1 MKATKATCDSCWLK
15 WWLGHSTELREGGR
29 TSGRLTCPTPAW
41 TRESLTCRPM
51 GKRENIPFSSIF
63 HPFSYF
69 QTRKRS
75 ESWNKDKCGSWM
87 VMAFRCMSLKFV
99 AKWRLLH
106 RCPKFLFFPRMNML
120 VFIRVGVYLCV
131 YGIFEPSN
139 LLLSASGHVF
149 NHGVYCKPDATWCNQ
164 LFERQSHARMQ
175 LQLLFLTA
183 GLGLGGELINRT
195 LKSTKY
201 MKHATAVDTW
211 HGTKIHYLHEHKQR
225 ATTPILQHF
234 HKSTC
239 SSKCIPLCLARPPCG
254 FINFVPALSFSM
266 VLEHIVSN
274 PFPNGYS
281 DILRAQRTQGDMER
295 PKVGGSLGFQG
306 RLVRQPRLARLPSE

>member
-1 MKATKATCDSCWLK
+1 MKQRQMW
-15 WWLGHSTELREGGR
+15 
-29 TSGRLTCPTPAW
+29 
-41 TRESLTCRPM
+41 
-51 GKRENIPFSSIF
+51 
-63 HPFSYF
+63 
-69 QTRKRS
+69 
-75 ESWNKDKCGSWM
+75 
-87 VMAFRCMSLKFV
+87 VMAFRCISLKFV

-195 LKSTKY
+195 LKSTKN
-201 MKHATAVDTW
+201 MNHATAVDTW
-211 HGTKIHYLHEHKQR
+211 HGTKIHYLHEQEIWLLDVARLAPPHKQR
-225 ATTPILQHF
+225 ATTPFCSI
-234 HKSTC
+234 STHINLLFNMHAPM
-239 SSKCIPLCLARPPCG
+239 SSSTTLWL
-254 FINFVPALSFSM
+254 
-266 VLEHIVSN
+266 H
-274 PFPNGYS
+274 
-281 DILRAQRTQGDMER
+281 
-295 PKVGGSLGFQG
+295 
-306 RLVRQPRLARLPSE
+306 